1 MVNVDQLKQ
10 MTETSPAP
18 VYDMNA
24 RTYAVATN
32 AAQEIRVAKGRG
44 PAPFSDNDLKVI
56 LSIKGILD
64 QIEGASE
71 VNPRNE
77 HFPLVS
83 QDANYNAKLDKIHNM
98 LENDLVQEVV
108 DIREKAAGNKQA
120 ASK

>member
-10 MTETSPAP
+10 MTETPAP

-44 PAPFSDNDLKVI
+44 PQPFSDNDLKVI

-64 QIEGASE
+64 QIEGVSD
-71 VNPRNE
+71 VNPKNE
-77 HFPLVS
+77 HFPLVG
-83 QDANYNAKLDKIHNM
+83 QDSGYNSRLDKIHN
-98 LENDLVQEVV
+98 LIENDLVQEVV

>member
-10 MTETSPAP
+10 MTEQTAAA

-44 PAPFSDNDLKVI
+44 PQPFSDNDLKVI

-64 QIEGASE
+64 QIEGLAE

-83 QDANYNAKLDKIHNM
+83 PENTYNAKLDKIHNM
-98 LENDLVQEVV
+98 IENDIVQEVV
-108 DIREKAAGNKQA
+108 DRQNVAQEKKA